1 MTAAQTSLDLG
12 GRPSARAILDRIR
25 EESRDEAE
33 KGRWFE
39 QLFMRVALQ
48 APEFEIDGIWR
59 WPDWPEREALTGLDG
74 RDIGIDLVARRT
86 SGEWVAIQCKCYD
99 ERHVLGKGG
108 IDKFLGGSQQPVFR
122 LRWIVATCRWGPNAE
137 RAIRNA
143 YPEVRQIDFRQ
154 HLDVQVEEQDAKR
167 PVQEPWPLQAD
178 AIEDAVTGLAN
189 HDRGRLVM
197 ACGTGKTFTSL
208 RIAERIVEDGQRILF
223 AAPTIA
229 LVSQARREWL
239 RQTTRRLECI
249 VVCSDPTAGGRNENE
264 DIRISEIEC
273 PVTTEPAEIARS
285 LEGDS
290 AARVVFCTYHS
301 LGRVTEAQALHGAPA
316 FDLAIADE
324 AHRTTGAVLDGRG
337 SNGTRKVDFQEF
349 HDDARL
355 RCAKRLYMT
364 ATPRLYTDRSKGR
377 LAERGV
383 DVVDMGDYDVYGPEL
398 HRLAFARAVEHR
410 MLSDYRVIVLGVSH
424 RSVTPGLRRRLEDL
438 DTSPKRSQAPTTN
451 DMTRVL
457 GVSLAVN
464 GVTEGKALEQPGKLP
479 RTMAFANTIARSK
492 WYAEALMESEVLRVT
507 TRRMLT
513 GRAMKMVARHL
524 DASASALRRNQE
536 LRALADADR
545 DGECRVVCNVKLF
558 TEGVDVPSLDAVA
571 FLDPRDSQ
579 VDVVQAVGRVMRKAP
594 GKRFG
599 YIIIP
604 VVVEPDRDVAAAL
617 ERGTEGYGTV
627 GRVLRALQAHDGR
640 LAESP
645 ANFIKV
651 YEQKEGKAPG
661 DSAGGMVRDTPGEYL
676 QRELDLKEA
685 EQGIYALVA
694 AASGLGKPG
703 QLVAD
708 EIADAVRR
716 ASAVLQEESME
727 GPLAEALDL
736 VPADDGGAKGV
747 CTIAALMLCNACLLQ
762 RRLRDEPEMKTI
774 VRLDKVA
781 GARHPRE
788 VLEVAWEAI
797 LEKDY
802 APVFRPALAVLGAL
816 RDAKAIDDAVR
827 MVAECANRVAD
838 SLSDL
843 GYDHA
848 GPLYHRILGSAKSD
862 GAFYTNN
869 LSAVMLARLAFPRDM
884 IDWSDPEAVARLR
897 IIDPACGTGT
907 LLMAA
912 VRTLKARVA
921 ETRALSDEDGNILHK
936 RLVEDVLCGLDI
948 NQHGVQLAACNM
960 TLGAPTVDYARMNLV
975 TMPHGPQ
982 ADGMPKAGSLEI
994 LTAAESSRA
1003 DLQSMIAPPRSLD
1016 GLDAAQVDESAE
1028 IRFPLHGLDAVIM
1041 NAPFTANENRS
1052 RKYGDIGR
1060 KAMQRHELAI
1070 QEQIERRDRAAGGVI
1085 TANSIRTFFTPLADM
1100 LIRSTSGSLAMVI
1113 PTTACTGPSGVAE
1126 RRFLAERFHIETV
1139 VTSHDPRR
1147 PNFSENTAIHESL
1160 LICRRRTGE
1169 DGAVYR
1175 PTRFVSLRTMPSTAA
1190 EAAEAVEAIEAGT
1203 AGKWFTVRE
1212 QAESSI
1218 RKGDWRPCQFLDP
1231 ELAGAAM
1238 RLEREKGLVPLQD
1251 RYLLGPAG
1259 RRIRDAF
1266 RPVDDDG
1273 DGYRVFWGRSKD
1285 LRTTMEAAPEQ
1296 AVADKKPALAARYR
1310 RQAGHVLVAAKFRT
1324 DSGRLRAIFSDL
1336 PALGS
1341 MWVPVQTPAAGA
1353 EEAKALCAWCNSTL
1367 GALGFL
1373 IRRGTM
1379 LTNPSFSQ
1387 AELAT
1392 LRVPDFRKTSASMLA
1407 EAYERTRHVPV
1418 KPWKHADRDDMRDRL
1433 DWAAAAT
1440 TGIDLATI
1448 RDWRTW
1454 ISREPTVSNE
1464 PAAGGQEV

>member
-1 MTAAQTSLDLG
+1 MTVAQINLDLA

-25 EESRDEAE
+25 TESRDESE

-48 APEFEIDGIWR
+48 EPEFEIDGIWR

-86 SGEWVAIQCKCYD
+86 SGEWVAVQCKCYD

-143 YPEVRQIDFRQ
+143 HPEVKQIDFRQ
-154 HLDVQVEEQDAKR
+154 HLDVQVEEQDAGR
-167 PVQEPWPLQAD
+167 PVQEPWPLQAE
-178 AIEDAVTGLAN
+178 AIEDAVTGLAS

-208 RIAERIVEDGQRILF
+208 RIAERVVEDGQRILF

-264 DIRISEIEC
+264 DIRISELEC
-273 PVTTEPAEIARS
+273 PVTTDPAEIARS
-285 LEGDS
+285 LEGDGGT
-290 AARVVFCTYHS
+290 RVVFCTYHS

-324 AHRTTGAVLDGRG
+324 AHRTTGAVLDGRA
-337 SNGTRKVDFQEF
+337 SNRARKVDFQEF

-355 RCAKRLYMT
+355 RSARRLYMT
-364 ATPRLYTDRSKGR
+364 ATPRLYTERSRAR

-383 DVVDMGDYDVYGPEL
+383 EVVDMGDYGVYGPEL
-398 HRLAFARAVEHR
+398 HRLAFAKAVEHR
-410 MLSDYRVIVLGVSH
+410 MLSDYRVIVLGVSQG
-424 RSVTPGLRRRLEDL
+424 SVTPGLRRRLEDL
-438 DTSPKRSQAPTTN
+438 DTSAERGQAPTTN

-479 RTMAFANTIARSK
+479 RTMAFANSIARSK
-492 WYAEALMESEVLRVT
+492 WYAEALMESEVLRAT
-507 TRRMLT
+507 TRRMQA
-513 GRAMKMVARHL
+513 GRAMKVVARHL
-524 DASASALRRNQE
+524 DASASALKRNQE
-536 LRALADADR
+536 LRALAGADR

-645 ANFIKV
+645 ASFVKV
-651 YEQKEGKAPG
+651 YEQRTERAPG
-661 DSAGGMVRDTPGEYL
+661 DSAGGMVREDRGEYL

-685 EQGIYALVA
+685 EQGIYAHVA
-694 AASGLGKPG
+694 AASGLGRPG

-716 ASAVLQEESME
+716 ASAVLQEEAME
-727 GPLAEALDL
+727 GPLAQALDL
-736 VPADDGGAKGV
+736 VPEDDGGAKGI
-747 CTIAALMLCNACLLQ
+747 CTVAALMLCNACLLQ
-762 RRLRDEPEMKTI
+762 RRLRDEPEMRTI
-774 VRLDKVA
+774 VRLDRVA

-788 VLEVAWEAI
+788 VLEVAWESI

-869 LSAVMLARLAFPRDM
+869 LSAVMLARLAFPRDL

-912 VRTLKARVA
+912 LRTLKARVA
-921 ETRALSDEDGNILHK
+921 ETRESSGEDANEDANALHK

-982 ADGMPKAGSLEI
+982 ADGVPKAF
-994 LTAAESSRA
+994 A
-1003 DLQSMIAPPRSLD
+1003 
-1016 GLDAAQVDESAE
+1016 
-1028 IRFPLHGLDAVIM
+1028 
-1041 NAPFTANENRS
+1041 
-1052 RKYGDIGR
+1052 GDP
-1060 KAMQRHELAI
+1060 
-1070 QEQIERRDRAAGGVI
+1070 DRGGKL
-1085 TANSIRTFFTPLADM
+1085 P
-1100 LIRSTSGSLAMVI
+1100 G
-1113 PTTACTGPSGVAE
+1113 
-1126 RRFLAERFHIETV
+1126 
-1139 VTSHDPRR
+1139 
-1147 PNFSENTAIHESL
+1147 
-1160 LICRRRTGE
+1160 
-1169 DGAVYR
+1169 
-1175 PTRFVSLRTMPSTAA
+1175 
-1190 EAAEAVEAIEAGT
+1190 
-1203 AGKWFTVRE
+1203 
-1212 QAESSI
+1212 
-1218 RKGDWRPCQFLDP
+1218 
-1231 ELAGAAM
+1231 
-1238 RLEREKGLVPLQD
+1238 
-1251 RYLLGPAG
+1251 GPA
-1259 RRIRDAF
+1259 I
-1266 RPVDDDG
+1266 DD
-1273 DGYRVFWGRSKD
+1273 RS
-1285 LRTTMEAAPEQ
+1285 
-1296 AVADKKPALAARYR
+1296 
-1310 RQAGHVLVAAKFRT
+1310 
-1324 DSGRLRAIFSDL
+1324 
-1336 PALGS
+1336 
-1341 MWVPVQTPAAGA
+1341 
-1353 EEAKALCAWCNSTL
+1353 
-1367 GALGFL
+1367 
-1373 IRRGTM
+1373 
-1379 LTNPSFSQ
+1379 
-1387 AELAT
+1387 
-1392 LRVPDFRKTSASMLA
+1392 
-1407 EAYERTRHVPV
+1407 
-1418 KPWKHADRDDMRDRL
+1418 
-1433 DWAAAAT
+1433 
-1440 TGIDLATI
+1440 ATI
-1448 RDWRTW
+1448 
-1454 ISREPTVSNE
+1454 
-1464 PAAGGQEV
+1464 A